1 MARPPWGF
9 PFTAHSQT
17 SELFPNVPQKFTK
30 YSLLTSISGVI
41 LSRDLQCVPQSQPGL
56 LCVCVSAPISAFFR
70 ADTSVPLPYPARHR
84 WVLRDCAWEGGE
96 AEVGCLLVDSV
107 PPSVLNRCMEVME
120 GYLENP
126 WQSDPWAQ
134 WLREREQA
142 FPSSMNQC
150 HFMVR
155 AKPIT
160 GATIPPEPPLG
171 DVVLAPHLPSAEPLS
186 SQS

>member
-1 MARPPWGF
+1 MPPCGF
-9 PFTAHSQT
+9 CSTICT
-17 SELFPNVPQKFTK
+17 
-30 YSLLTSISGVI
+30 Y
-41 LSRDLQCVPQSQPGL
+41 
-56 LCVCVSAPISAFFR
+56 
-70 ADTSVPLPYPARHR
+70 
-84 WVLRDCAWEGGE
+84 
-96 AEVGCLLVDSV
+96 
-107 PPSVLNRCMEVME
+107 RCMEVVE
-120 GYLENP
+120 GHLENP
-126 WQSDPWAQ
+126 WQRDPWAQ

-155 AKPIT
+155 AKPIA